1 MALFIPEG
9 DGTPSTV
16 YADGV
21 DVTITDDKITINHS
35 KLGTFTE
42 PPDPDGYIFKGS
54 TGSLSITVT
63 QPFQFTLDSAA
74 IVTALNQI
82 MSIDGVVN
90 VKMIG
95 ESTIGF
101 NKKDGDRGSRSGI
114 TMTDASE
121 IHFSTE
127 ADGSVTIMGNYNY
140 WWDAPAAVK
149 GGHLYVESGTVTA
162 IGGGTT
168 YAHANGGS
176 VGKAFNGKTL
186 TVNGGTFNGYYQTG
200 SCVNGNVT
208 NSSTA
213 VGEALAET
221 ITVADDAILNTNY
234 RSLGVDT
241 AEISLTSIAE
251 QTANLPSQTVT
262 ISNTGNVKS
271 QGLQVQGNTKLNVTF
286 SKNEIDAGGSITATV
301 TPKENLTAG
310 EYTEVVTVKGSNSE
324 KTEFTVNLK
333 VKERITFEVSDTVH
347 VYKAGEAKAI
357 TMNPSVLSADDFVV
371 KYYEVDENN
380 GALKSTL
387 PVSRAIATGCYLY
400 VIDLESEQEDYG
412 ISSKFTV
419 TDTTLPDIAAYDNI
433 GYLYIN
439 AALSQQKPISF
450 AAGAVSLLA
459 GQEEYSNDLR
469 NENSSAITYESSNPA
484 VAEVNVS
491 TGAVRAIKP
500 GTATITAT
508 STMEGATPV
517 YASYT
522 VTVRKE
528 LKEGDFTV
536 TAAQKAY
543 DGTTAATIT
552 AAVAPESLDDSSDA
566 VTVTAKAVFDTA
578 EAGDRTV
585 TYEIVSISGKNADK
599 YSLADHVTGTTAGRI
614 NKAEITVFC
623 AETTART
630 YDGTPQRVEVSAMAN
645 GSVFDSASYAVLYA
659 KQTEGG
665 YDAETS
671 TAPTDVGGYRITLR
685 LTEEAEKNYALP
697 SDFSAKL
704 EIKKPPRRSFPLKM
718 CRSGCIT
725 ETASPSPLP
734 EQTER

>member
-1 MALFIPEG
+1 MTVASGTTLTNNGTIIVNDGGLLTNNGTIEGRGTITNDGKVVNTNRIVCKGNIKRNGTLENSGEIELIFDTNDIVLDGEVTIPQDITVTNEGKFYVKDGCTLTIEGKLNNQGEILYSRPSAVPDNLEGNLPVALFTPGGE
-9 DGTPSTV
+9 GTPSTV
-16 YADGV
+16 YADGA

-42 PPDPDGYIFKGS
+42 PLDPDGYIFKGS
-54 TGSLSITVT
+54 TGSLSITVI

-186 TVNGGTFNGYYQTG
+186 TVNGGTFNGYYQAG

-271 QGLQVQGNTKLNVTF
+271 QGL
-286 SKNEIDAGGSITATV
+286 
-301 TPKENLTAG
+301 
-310 EYTEVVTVKGSNSE
+310 
-324 KTEFTVNLK
+324 
-333 VKERITFEVSDTVH
+333 
-347 VYKAGEAKAI
+347 
-357 TMNPSVLSADDFVV
+357 
-371 KYYEVDENN
+371 
-380 GALKSTL
+380 
-387 PVSRAIATGCYLY
+387 
-400 VIDLESEQEDYG
+400 
-412 ISSKFTV
+412 
-419 TDTTLPDIAAYDNI
+419 
-433 GYLYIN
+433 
-439 AALSQQKPISF
+439 
-450 AAGAVSLLA
+450 
-459 GQEEYSNDLR
+459 
-469 NENSSAITYESSNPA
+469 
-484 VAEVNVS
+484 
-491 TGAVRAIKP
+491 
-500 GTATITAT
+500 
-508 STMEGATPV
+508 
-517 YASYT
+517 
-522 VTVRKE
+522 
-528 LKEGDFTV
+528 
-536 TAAQKAY
+536 
-543 DGTTAATIT
+543 
-552 AAVAPESLDDSSDA
+552 
-566 VTVTAKAVFDTA
+566 
-578 EAGDRTV
+578 
-585 TYEIVSISGKNADK
+585 
-599 YSLADHVTGTTAGRI
+599 
-614 NKAEITVFC
+614 
-623 AETTART
+623 
-630 YDGTPQRVEVSAMAN
+630 
-645 GSVFDSASYAVLYA
+645 
-659 KQTEGG
+659 
-665 YDAETS
+665 
-671 TAPTDVGGYRITLR
+671 
-685 LTEEAEKNYALP
+685 
-697 SDFSAKL
+697 
-704 EIKKPPRRSFPLKM
+704 
-718 CRSGCIT
+718 
-725 ETASPSPLP
+725 
-734 EQTER
+734 